1 MVAFAG
7 RGSGELLAIQKAAAV
22 AALLFTTEA
31 MVAEVSKKNAG
42 ASGMPQGGGWVFLS
56 PSRLLLDHRK
66 GLALTGPFGIGY
78 VSRLTVVA
86 ARRRSSQA
94 ITRSPALGWP
104 YFRRVCIGCRVEMT
118 PSAEDEQRR
127 RRHPRPNWFGARSDQ
142 LYIPASFA
150 QIALENH
157 IASLRVPRCL
167 HEQARLGLFRS
178 GWLYRSLKISRYQSI
193 MERREVPRNAVLMSG
208 AIEFAGGTISCLIRN
223 ISILGASLDVTN
235 PSDIPERFN
244 LVFRADRAHIPCHII
259 WRQEKR
265 IGVAFD

>member
-31 MVAEVSKKNAG
+31 MVAEVPKKNAG

-94 ITRSPALGWP
+94 ITRSPALG
-104 YFRRVCIGCRVEMT
+104 
-118 PSAEDEQRR
+118 
-127 RRHPRPNWFGARSDQ
+127 
-142 LYIPASFA
+142 
-150 QIALENH
+150 
-157 IASLRVPRCL
+157 
-167 HEQARLGLFRS
+167 
-178 GWLYRSLKISRYQSI
+178 
-193 MERREVPRNAVLMSG
+193 
-208 AIEFAGGTISCLIRN
+208 
-223 ISILGASLDVTN
+223 
-235 PSDIPERFN
+235 
-244 LVFRADRAHIPCHII
+244 
-259 WRQEKR
+259 
-265 IGVAFD
+265 